1 MVILT
6 VRHYITCT
14 DRIMESICAAIR
26 SADPQCNAGMQ
37 SISKTDAAAAL
48 AERGHFEHSL

>member
-1 MVILT
+1 
-6 VRHYITCT
+6 
-14 DRIMESICAAIR
+14 MESICAAIR